1 MENLPLIAVLVL
13 LVLSI
18 PLAITDIKE
27 HRLPN
32 PVTYSAI
39 AVSVAMVIAAG
50 FWTSRWLDLITALVM
65 GGITFGIGYLMA
77 RFNGIGMGDVKYLV
91 ATNTLLGWFSPWL
104 ILPMLAI
111 GFSLASLVSL
121 GLIITR
127 RANLKT
133 PVAMGPFL
141 MVGFLAVS
149 IRLFEPVVTVVG
161 GS

>member
-1 MENLPLIAVLVL
+1 MENVPLIAVLVL
-13 LVLSI
+13 LVMSI

-32 PVTYSAI
+32 TMTYSAI
-39 AVSVAMVIAAG
+39 TVSAALVILAG
-50 FWTSRWLDLITALVM
+50 VITSRWLDLLIALSL

-77 RFNGIGMGDVKYLV
+77 HFNGIGMGDVKYLV

-104 ILPMLAI
+104 ILPMMAI
-111 GFSLASLVSL
+111 GFTLASIVSL
-121 GLIITR
+121 GLIIAR

-133 PVAMGPFL
+133 PIAMGPFL
-141 MVGFLAVS
+141 MLGFFVVTLE
-149 IRLFEPVVTVVG
+149 LFEPVVIVAG

>member
-1 MENLPLIAVLVL
+1 MENVPLIAVLVL
-13 LVLSI
+13 LVMSI

-32 PVTYSAI
+32 TMTYSAI
-39 AVSVAMVIAAG
+39 TVSAALVILAG
-50 FWTSRWLDLITALVM
+50 VITSRWLDLLIALSL

-77 RFNGIGMGDVKYLV
+77 HFNGIGMGDVKYLV

-104 ILPMLAI
+104 ILPMMAI
-111 GFSLASLVSL
+111 GFTLASIVSL
-121 GLIITR
+121 GLIIAR

-133 PVAMGPFL
+133 PIAMGPFL
-141 MVGFLAVS
+141 MLGFFVVTLE
-149 IRLFEPVVTVVG
+149 LFEPVVTVAG

>member
-1 MENLPLIAVLVL
+1 MENLPLIAVLL
-13 LVLSI
+13 LLILGV

-32 PVTYSAI
+32 PITYFAI
-39 AVSVAMVIAAG
+39 AVSVVLVIAAG
-50 FWTSRWLDLITALVM
+50 LWTSRWLDLLAALVV
-65 GGITFGIGYLMA
+65 GGITLGIGYLMA

-111 GFSLASLVSL
+111 GFTLASLVSL
-121 GLIITR
+121 GLIISR

-133 PVAMGPFL
+133 PIAMGPFL
-141 MVGFLAVS
+141 MLGFLVVS
-149 IRLFEPVVTVVG
+149 LPLFERVVTVAG

>member
-1 MENLPLIAVLVL
+1 MENLPLIAVLAL

-18 PLAITDIKE
+18 PLSITDIKE

-32 PVTYSAI
+32 PITYFAI

-50 FWTSRWLDLITALVM
+50 FWSSRWLDLLTALVM
-65 GGITFGIGYLMA
+65 GGITLGIGYLMA
-77 RFNGIGMGDVKYLV
+77 FFNGIGMGDVKYLV

-111 GFSLASLVSL
+111 GFTLASLVSL
-121 GLIITR
+121 GLIITQ

-133 PVAMGPFL
+133 PIAMGPFL

-149 IRLFEPVVTVVG
+149 IDLFEPVVTVAG

>member
-1 MENLPLIAVLVL
+1 MENVPLIAVLVL
-13 LVLSI
+13 LVMSI

-32 PVTYSAI
+32 PLTYSAI
-39 AVSVAMVIAAG
+39 TLSAALVILAG
-50 FWTSRWLDLITALVM
+50 AITSRWLDLLFSLNLGA
-65 GGITFGIGYLMA
+65 ITFGIGYLMA
-77 RFNGIGMGDVKYLV
+77 HFNGIGMGDVKYLV

-111 GFSLASLVSL
+111 GFTLASIVSL
-121 GLIITR
+121 GLIIAR

-133 PVAMGPFL
+133 PIAMGPFL
-141 MVGFLAVS
+141 MLGFFVVTLE
-149 IRLFEPVVTVVG
+149 LFEPVVTVAG